1 MRKRHTELSV
11 GAERRWG
18 KGALPSA
25 GEENRF
31 LRWDEVKDVGL
42 VGRAGREGV
51 GRGQCGSGEMA
62 HSIKWLSSTHEDLS
76 LDPRHSHL

>member
-1 MRKRHTELSV
+1 MGHKASKELTVRKRHTELSV

-51 GRGQCGSGEMA
+51 GRGAGWKWGDGTFYKVA
-62 HSIKWLSSTHEDLS
+62 VKHS
-76 LDPRHSHL
+76 